1 MSRLPLIALGLTLPL
16 IAACTSPGGF
26 DFDMRNN
33 GITSATPAASETAPR
48 PEPDQFGLI
57 TYPTYQV
64 VVARRG
70 DSLSTVANRIGM
82 DAGELA
88 RFNGREQS
96 DLLRDGEVL
105 ALPRRITP
113 PGGGSANDITA
124 IASAAID
131 RADADS
137 PAASGPSTPA
147 PVEVQG
153 GAEPVRHR
161 VARGETAYSVAR
173 LYGVSVRSLADWNGL
188 GPDLTVH
195 EGQFLIIPLVLD
207 QAAPEADGGTPGNS
221 VTPVPPSAAEPLPDD
236 IQTAELPDA
245 PDMQAPTPTPD
256 ETADETA
263 EETASNGPQ
272 MQRPVPGAITR
283 PYSSGNEGIDIA
295 ASVGTPVRAAAD
307 GTVAAITRD
316 TDQVPILVL
325 RHPGNLL
332 TVYAN
337 IDNIRVERGDQITRG
352 QTIADVGAG
361 DPAFLHFEVRQGF
374 DSVDPTPYIE

>member
-70 DSLSTVANRIGM
+70 DILSTVANRIGM

-137 PAASGPSTPA
+137 PAASGPSAPA

-256 ETADETA
+256 ETA

-352 QTIADVGAG
+352 QNIADVGTG